1 MSNEQNRV
9 TYVFLGGPT
18 ELFPANI
25 FEQIINAKNAGKNIK
40 VIGVDHGNIALLSHE
55 IVPDIAVGDFDS
67 LNKTERT
74 LMESKVRDIRY
85 AIPEKDFTDSEMG
98 LHTALFDLHS
108 DRVEVIGATG
118 GRLDHFLVNLF
129 CVLNERLRPFAQKIT
144 FIDQQNRIEY
154 FLPGS
159 WKIARKP
166 KYKYL
171 AFVNLTAIADFQIE
185 DAKYRL
191 QDFSNDYPVSFASNE
206 FVTDEVNFSFKSGV
220 LAVIY
225 SRDR

>member
-85 AIPEKDFTDSEMG
+85 AIPEKDFTDSEMSKQ
-98 LHTALFDLHS
+98 LW
-108 DRVEVIGATG
+108 
-118 GRLDHFLVNLF
+118 
-129 CVLNERLRPFAQKIT
+129 
-144 FIDQQNRIEY
+144 QN
-154 FLPGS
+154 
-159 WKIARKP
+159 
-166 KYKYL
+166 
-171 AFVNLTAIADFQIE
+171 V
-185 DAKYRL
+185 
-191 QDFSNDYPVSFASNE
+191 
-206 FVTDEVNFSFKSGV
+206 
-220 LAVIY
+220 
-225 SRDR
+225 